1 MSLAALVRWLNELPV
16 SVALRESELAFP
28 LTEAIHLLG
37 LAISVGTIMFVDLR
51 LLGLIMRKE
60 RVRDLISRLEPW
72 AIFGFVIMFVTGGL
86 LFLGKPE
93 NYYPTSPFRIK
104 MLLLPLAGLNVLFF
118 HKKVYPN
125 VAQWDDAETPPGA
138 ARLVGA
144 VSAVLWIVIIVL
156 GRWTA
161 YYSDELF
168 SRGAQ

>member
-1 MSLAALVRWLNELPV
+1 MSLAALIHWLNELPF
-16 SVALRESELAFP
+16 SIALRESELAFP

-37 LAISVGTIMFVDLR
+37 LGISVGTIMFIDLR
-51 LLGLIMRKE
+51 LLGLTMRKE
-60 RVRDLISRLEPW
+60 RLTDLVSRLEPW
-72 AIFGFVIMFVTGGL
+72 AIWGFVVMFISGIL
-86 LFLGKPE
+86 LFLGKPD

-125 VAQWDDAETPPGA
+125 VSQWDLAESTPGA
-138 ARLVGA
+138 ARFVGA
-144 VSAVLWIVIIVL
+144 VSAVLWVVIIVL

-168 SRGAQ
+168 TRGAQ